1 MMLPAA
7 LLLLG
12 ALTAV
17 VAPRLLARADWPD
30 REPVVALWV
39 WQCVVAAVI
48 VCCALSMT
56 LSAAAAWHAVGGHVF
71 ATAPGR
77 VVEAYAL
84 GTAGPW
90 AATTAVALA
99 CGGLWSVAML
109 VREVGLT
116 RARRRRR
123 RADLLVR
130 APLLPGEVAVSGRL
144 VVLESERPD
153 AWWLPGTPPQ
163 LVVTTAAL
171 GRLKGRKLDAVLA
184 HEQGHARA
192 RHDWLL
198 NCSSAL
204 AGGFPQVPVFAAFPR
219 RDAPPGRTRRR
230 RHGVPPLRPSDH
242 RPGPG
247 RTQRAPRRVR
257 PLPDTAGP
265 CTGPGAPV
273 ADSPG
278 PAARRTASAADGCG
292 RAGARGAGAGGLRAG
307 TARVGLTR
315 PGSRVPGGPRPE
327 RGRGRSRRRGVAE
340 GRPSGPED
348 RHRTGSGPPGS
359 ARIASCTP
367 SPSSPR
373 PAPSTAPPP
382 VRPVSWPCAR
392 FCC

>member
-1 MMLPAA
+1 MMLTAA

-17 VAPRLLARADWPD
+17 AAPRLLARVDWPD

-39 WQCVVAAVI
+39 WQCVVAAVL

-71 ATAPGR
+71 ATAPTG

-99 CGGLWSVAML
+99 CGGLWSGAML
-109 VREVGLT
+109 VREIGRA
-116 RARRRRR
+116 RARRLRR

-144 VVLESERPD
+144 VVLESEQPD
-153 AWWLPGTPPQ
+153 AWWQPGTPPQ

-171 GRLKGRKLDAVLA
+171 RRLKGRQLDAVLA

-204 AGGFPQVPVFAAFPR
+204 AGGFPQVPVFAAFRDEMHRLVELAADDMASR
-219 RDAPPGRTRRR
+219 RFGRLTTALALVELNEHRGVFGPCPTPQARVPARVHRLLTPPDR
-230 RHGVPPLRPSDH
+230 L
-242 RPGPG
+242 
-247 RTQRAPRRVR
+247 
-257 PLPDTAGP
+257 TAGRRLRL
-265 CTGPGAPV
+265 TAVASLVPV
-273 ADSPG
+273 VPVLVAFVP
-278 PAARRTASAADGCG
+278 
-292 RAGARGAGAGGLRAG
+292 GLRALG
-307 TARVGLTR
+307 
-315 PGSRVPGGPRPE
+315 
-327 RGRGRSRRRGVAE
+327 
-340 GRPSGPED
+340 
-348 RHRTGSGPPGS
+348 
-359 ARIASCTP
+359 
-367 SPSSPR
+367 
-373 PAPSTAPPP
+373 
-382 VRPVSWPCAR
+382 
-392 FCC
+392 